1 MAASPTPP
9 KPRGCW
15 PRFWSWLRR
24 RPARAADAAP
34 AGAVHAVRLEPSGR
48 VLRVAA
54 GQSVLEAALAA
65 GLPFPHQCKAAMCR
79 SCRCTLQAGRIA
91 SRKPQ
96 HPPLSLDEQAQGL
109 ILACQ
114 TEPRSDLVIAVEAR
128 GNRPIPPAP

>member
-9 KPRGCW
+9 KPRGRR

-24 RPARAADAAP
+24 RPAQAAAAP